1 MNIGKST
8 GAQGHKCI
16 RTLII
21 CAFIFC
27 ILFCRTSADI
37 KADDLQKE
45 PGLQVYLPREV
56 TIKDDIINLGE
67 VSIVRCDPCEGGL
80 GAKASKIPLGR
91 ISVPGQ
97 EIVVDRSMILSRLA
111 CNGIPSSRVTLTGA
125 EQITIKREHKIIKG
139 NEFVELAGAFLK
151 KNPPSGPVCEWEV
164 IRVPKD
170 LIVPEKSKEIKL
182 VPRLAK
188 GTVKNQAK
196 VGIAVVQDGNAIGE
210 YEVTFRLKYKCH
222 KVVTLLDIPKGEV
235 ISSRNVKIENSV
247 ANFPE
252 PVDWKPPYGLIA
264 KRALASGTVVQ
275 SNMVGPVKPEIVI
288 ERNQNVVI
296 RIVRPLLVV
305 TAMGKAMQDGREG
318 EYIKVRNQD
327 SQRIVLAKVKE
338 DGTVEPIF

>member
-1 MNIGKST
+1 MF
-8 GAQGHKCI
+8 
-16 RTLII
+16 
-21 CAFIFC
+21 CA
-27 ILFCRTSADI
+27 LFCQTSVNIEARE
-37 KADDLQKE
+37 LQKDS
-45 PGLQVYLPREV
+45 GLQVYLPREV
-56 TIKDDIINLGE
+56 TIKDDTISLGE
-67 VSIVRCDPCEGGL
+67 VSIIRCDPCEGGL
-80 GAKASKIPLGR
+80 QAKASKIPLGR

-111 CNGIPSSRVTLTGA
+111 CNGIPASEVTLTGA
-125 EQITIKREHKIIKG
+125 EKITIKREHKIIKG
-139 NEFVELAGAFLK
+139 NEFVELAGAFMK
-151 KNPPSGPVCEWEV
+151 ENPPSGSVCEWET

-170 LIVPEKSKEIKL
+170 LVVPEKSKDIKL
-182 VPRLAK
+182 VPRFAK
-188 GTVKNQAK
+188 DAAKNQAK
-196 VGIAVVQDGNAIGE
+196 VEIAVVQNGKAIGK

-222 KVVTLLDIPKGEV
+222 RVVTLVDIPAGEV
-235 ISSRNVKIENSV
+235 ISSRNVRIENGV

-252 PVDWKPPYGLIA
+252 PVDWKPPYGFIA
-264 KRALASGTVVQ
+264 RRPLAAKTVLQ
-275 SNMVGPVKPEIVI
+275 ANMVGPVKPEIVI